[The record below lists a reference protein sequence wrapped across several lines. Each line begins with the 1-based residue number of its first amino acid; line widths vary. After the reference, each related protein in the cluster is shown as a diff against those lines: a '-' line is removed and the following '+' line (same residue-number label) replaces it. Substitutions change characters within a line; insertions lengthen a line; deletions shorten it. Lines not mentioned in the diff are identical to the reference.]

1 VASAVSVIIPT
12 YNRGAMVREAIA
24 SVLAQRDID
33 CELIVVDDGSIDGT
47 EEDLAEHAAAHG
59 YQVIRT
65 AHRGVAAARN
75 RGVAEARSEFVAFLD
90 SDDLWMPSKLARQVD
105 FMRANPHLQI
115 SQCGERWRRRG
126 RWVNPG
132 RRHRK
137 RGGDFFVDSLRT
149 CLVSPSAAIM
159 RRDFFCALGGFDE
172 TLAACE
178 DYDLWLRVLVE
189 NEIGL
194 LDEPLVIRRAGHPDQ
209 LSTSIPALDR
219 FRIIALLKILRE
231 PRFSAQR
238 RDAACEV
245 LIEKCTIYGDGL
257 ARRGRS
263 VAART
268 CYSIA
273 NAASAWLAGPDDA
286 LVESIAL
293 MRSMIQADHD
303 PGASAS
309 EALR

>member
-1 VASAVSVIIPT
+1 
-12 YNRGAMVREAIA
+12 MVREAIA
-24 SVLAQRDID
+24 SVLAQRDVD
-33 CELIVVDDGSIDGT
+33 YELIVVDDGSTAGAA
-47 EEDLAEHAAAHG
+47 ENPAEHAAAHG
-59 YQVIRT
+59 YRAICA

-75 RGVAEARSEFVAFLD
+75 RGVAEARGEFVAFLD
-90 SDDLWMPSKLARQVD
+90 SDDLWRPSKLARQVD

-115 SQCGERWRRRG
+115 SQCGERWMRRG

-137 RGGDFFVDSLRT
+137 RAGDFFVDSLRT
-149 CLVSPSAAIM
+149 CLVSPSATIM

-172 TLAACE
+172 NLAACE

-194 LDEPLVIRRAGHPDQ
+194 LNEPLVIRRAGHPDQ
-209 LSTSIPALDR
+209 LSASIPALDR
-219 FRIIALLKILRE
+219 FRIIALLKILCE
-231 PRFSAQR
+231 PRLSDQR

-263 VAART
+263 IAARA

-273 NAASAWLAGPDDA
+273 KAASAWLGGPDDGLA
-286 LVESIAL
+286 ESIAL
-293 MRSMIQADHD
+293 MRSMVEADHD
-303 PGASAS
+303 PCVSAS